1 MHGNRRQDHS
11 TARVILH
18 PVLQHQAL
26 VVPYLMDQA
35 AMQLSLS
42 LREWWQDAG
51 GFRVYR
57 VFDWRLGEILQCDA
71 QARAVDY
78 SWPSYPAAEP

>member
-1 MHGNRRQDHS
+1 
-11 TARVILH
+11 
-18 PVLQHQAL
+18 
-26 VVPYLMDQA
+26 MDQV

-42 LREWWQDAG
+42 LREWWQYACD
-51 GFRVYR
+51 FRVYR
-57 VFDWRLGEILQCDA
+57 VFDRRLGKILQCDA